1 MYKFQD
7 IVLSVSSILKIVFN
21 LDNVE
26 KTLLCFTYHVFF
38 PVINWLTSGFV
49 YASLSL
55 NSEARGAKNRMQMII
70 PPQDS
75 HNISVF

>member
-1 MYKFQD
+1 MYKFED

-38 PVINWLTSGFV
+38 SCDKLAYKRVCLRNFV
-49 YASLSL
+49 F
-55 NSEARGAKNRMQMII
+55 E
-70 PPQDS
+70 
-75 HNISVF
+75 